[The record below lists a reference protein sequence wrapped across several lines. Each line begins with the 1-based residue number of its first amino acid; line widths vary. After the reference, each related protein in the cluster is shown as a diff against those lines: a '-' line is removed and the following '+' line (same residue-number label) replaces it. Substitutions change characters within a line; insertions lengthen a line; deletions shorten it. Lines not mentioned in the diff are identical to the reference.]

1 MLTHPIETQRLL
13 IRPFDLKDWEEVHAY
28 TSDPNVMMYIPEGQL
43 TEEQTK
49 EFVVKNL
56 DEQATAFA
64 VILKPGNKLIGH
76 MLFHPWFAPRTYEI
90 GWVFHQAY
98 HRRGYATEAAL
109 ALLRYGFEELQLH
122 RVIATCQPEN
132 IPSYRVMEKV
142 GMRRE
147 GFFQK
152 CIYRDDTTWWSEY
165 FYAML
170 EEEWFRTNE
179 RKQA

>member
-28 TSDPNVMMYIPEGQL
+28 TSNPNVMAYIPEGPMA
-43 TEEQTK
+43 EEQTK
-49 EFVVKNL
+49 EFVIKNL

-64 VILKPGNKLIGH
+64 VILKPGNELIGH
-76 MLFHPWFAPRTYEI
+76 MLFHLWFAPRTYEI

-98 HRRGYATEAAL
+98 HGRGYATEAAL
-109 ALLRYGFEELQLH
+109 ALLRCGFEELQLH
-122 RVIATCQPEN
+122 RLIATCQPEN

-165 FYAML
+165 FYAIL

-179 RKQA
+179 KKQA